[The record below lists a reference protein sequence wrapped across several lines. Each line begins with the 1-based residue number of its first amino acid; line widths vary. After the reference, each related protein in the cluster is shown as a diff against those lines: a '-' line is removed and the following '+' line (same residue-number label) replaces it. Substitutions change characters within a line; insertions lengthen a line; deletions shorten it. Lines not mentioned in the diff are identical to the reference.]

1 MFLNKLSN
9 NEKNAFL
16 RLAHY
21 IARSDN
27 DFSGEQKNIIS
38 TYCLE
43 MQIDDIDYD
52 KESFDLE
59 QILSIFEAKS
69 SQKIALLELMALI
82 YSDNILHEAEKKVL
96 DSMINKFD
104 FNPVLTDIYAEWTKS
119 ILAITAQGQALIEL

>member
-16 RLAHY
+16 KLAHY

-27 DFSGEQKNIIS
+27 DFSGDQKNIIS

-43 MQIDDIDYD
+43 MEIEDINYNE
-52 KESFDLE
+52 ESFDLE
-59 QILSIFEAKS
+59 QTLSKIETKS
-69 SQKIALLELMALI
+69 GQKIALLELMALV
-82 YSDNILHEAEKKVL
+82 YSDNILHDEEKKVL
-96 DSMINKFD
+96 DSMIKKFD
-104 FNPVLTDIYAEWTKS
+104 FNPILIDIYAEWTKS